1 MHNVKLLVYQ
11 FLSLIS
17 GTLALFILNPWREA
31 SLAERIPLVS
41 CFLLIFEPLKVLFIG
56 YIGYKGRGRAPFSV
70 LWEKSYVSKNL
81 NRIGLNLLFIS
92 LIIVLIILCLGAP
105 LLSEL
110 DVTFFLALC
119 VTFTSVL
126 PILITDP
133 SLPLSTSILRIINFM
148 FNPSARFNQWDSSF
162 ALNLKLVAL
171 FTWFGAFLLKL
182 DWIVS
187 WKVYPITSIM
197 TSLYGY
203 LIASLFNL
211 CTISVRF

>member
-1 MHNVKLLVYQ
+1 MFDVSLGCHYTSKDCDHTMHNVKLLVHH
-11 FLSLIS
+11 FLSLVS

-56 YIGYKGRGRAPFSV
+56 YIGYRGRGRAPFSV
-70 LWEKSYVSKNL
+70 LWEKV
-81 NRIGLNLLFIS
+81 R
-92 LIIVLIILCLGAP
+92 AP

-110 DVTFFLALC
+110 DQTFFLALC
-119 VTFTSVL
+119 ITFTSVL

-133 SLPLSTSILRIINFM
+133 SLPLSSSILRIINFL
-148 FNPSARFNQWDSSF
+148 FNPAARFNQWDSSF
-162 ALNLKLVAL
+162 AVNLRLVAI
-171 FTWFGAFLLKL
+171 FAWFGAFLLKL

-211 CTISVRF
+211 CRISVRF